1 MLCIALGIHVCM
13 LESNCIHI
21 MRNATP
27 QEQKDWFE
35 EDFFMKGD
43 FSAMKLFV
51 VVPAI
56 IQVMCLGMM
65 GAVMLL
71 NSYLF

>member
-1 MLCIALGIHVCM
+1 MLCYALGIDVCM
-13 LESNCIHI
+13 HVTTSIHV
-21 MRNATP
+21 MKNATP

-43 FSAMKLFV
+43 FSVMKLFV

>member
-1 MLCIALGIHVCM
+1 MK
-13 LESNCIHI
+13 
-21 MRNATP
+21 NATP

-43 FSAMKLFV
+43 FSVMKLFV

>member
-1 MLCIALGIHVCM
+1 MAHGTIK
-13 LESNCIHI
+13 
-21 MRNATP
+21 NATP

-43 FSAMKLFV
+43 FNVMQLFV
-51 VVPAI
+51 VVPAV
-56 IQVMCLGMM
+56 IQIMCLSMM

>member
-1 MLCIALGIHVCM
+1 MLLGIQQTKDSMNNVV
-13 LESNCIHI
+13 
-21 MRNATP
+21 RDATP
-27 QEQKDWFE
+27 EEQAEWFE

-43 FSAMKLFV
+43 FSVMKLFV

-56 IQVMCLGMM
+56 IQVMCLSMM